1 MNADTAPVRIRAI
14 SWNVFH
20 GRDAPP
26 DRALR
31 TWRSRLLRI
40 TERNRTHVQVNRDL
54 YREFA
59 ALIRAAEWDVLL
71 LQEFPPRW
79 AGRLGAECAAECH
92 LALTSRNS
100 FGRLRA
106 LLARLNPDLIGSA
119 EGGSN
124 LTLVRGSSI
133 VERRELVIRAGA
145 PERRV
150 MAFTRLDGGLSVGN
164 LHATNDNPPLAT
176 QEVRL
181 AAETADGWAEDG
193 PLILGGDFNLR
204 PERNPEVFAEL
215 DERFGLGGATA
226 PDAIDHLLSRGLE
239 VIEPP
244 RRWPHE
250 AREVRSDGLAL
261 RLSDHA
267 PVEALFEAVGEPQ
280 PARRSIETE

>member
-40 TERNRTHVQVNRDL
+40 TERNGTHVQVNRDL

-150 MAFTRLDGGLSVGN
+150 MAFTRLDGGLS
-164 LHATNDNPPLAT
+164 PPT
-176 QEVRL
+176 
-181 AAETADGWAEDG
+181 TT
-193 PLILGGDFNLR
+193 LR
-204 PERNPEVFAEL
+204 
-215 DERFGLGGATA
+215 
-226 PDAIDHLLSRGLE
+226 S
-239 VIEPP
+239 PP
-244 RRWPHE
+244 RRCVSRPRPPTGGRRT
-250 AREVRSDGLAL
+250 AR
-261 RLSDHA
+261 
-267 PVEALFEAVGEPQ
+267 
-280 PARRSIETE
+280 